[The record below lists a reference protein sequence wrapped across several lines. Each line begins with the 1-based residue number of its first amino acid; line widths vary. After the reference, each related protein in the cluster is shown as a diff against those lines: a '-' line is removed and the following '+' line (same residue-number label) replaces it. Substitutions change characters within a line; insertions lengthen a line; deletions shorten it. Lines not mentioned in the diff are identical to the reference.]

1 VDEALPPGKAS
12 NAAAVVAFT
21 LGQRTAISTI
31 PSKPFERM
39 HCVPGSPT
47 IVVE

>member
-21 LGQRTAISTI
+21 LGQRHSHLDHSVKTFRADALC
-31 PSKPFERM
+31 PW
-39 HCVPGSPT
+39 
-47 IVVE
+47 